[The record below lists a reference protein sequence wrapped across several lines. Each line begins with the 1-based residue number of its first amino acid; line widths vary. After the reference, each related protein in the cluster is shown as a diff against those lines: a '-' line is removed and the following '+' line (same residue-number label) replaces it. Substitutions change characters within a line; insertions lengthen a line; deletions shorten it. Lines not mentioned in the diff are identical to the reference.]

1 MKERLQG
8 LITGV
13 IAGAVMTG
21 SIGVLAAQY
30 TATDNPFPIKVN
42 GAETKMEGYNIN
54 GSTYFK
60 LRDIGEHMGF
70 NVDFKD
76 GTIYI
81 GENPEGNQASD
92 GIQYYSEK
100 PWCPDFGACM
110 GANLIETKKTDNAI
124 CYSYDLFFD
133 RDLGDYYDL
142 IIEYTNL
149 KLNPASL
156 SDFVMFENLDTGHT
170 VVCVLSESDYTVKII
185 VE

>member
-1 MKERLQG
+1 MKEKLQG

-13 IAGAVMTG
+13 ITGTIITG

-42 GAETKMEGYNIN
+42 GAETKIEGYNIN

-70 NVDFKD
+70 DVDFKD

-81 GENPEGNQASD
+81 GDNINPASD
-92 GIQYYSEK
+92 RVKYYSEK

-110 GANLIETKKTDNAI
+110 GTKLIDCKKADDSI
-124 CYSYDLFFD
+124 CYSYDILFD
-133 RDLGDYYDL
+133 GDIGDYFDL
-142 IIEYTNL
+142 IKKHTNL

-156 SDFVMFENLDTGHT
+156 ADFVMFENLDTGHT
-170 VVCVLSESDYTVKII
+170 VVCILSKSDNTVKII

>member
-13 IAGAVMTG
+13 IAGAIITG

-42 GAETKMEGYNIN
+42 GTETKMEGYNIN
-54 GSTYFK
+54 DNTYFK

-70 NVDFKD
+70 DVDFKD
-76 GTIYI
+76 ETIYI
-81 GENPEGNQASD
+81 GENSDINPVSD
-92 GIQYYSEK
+92 GITYYSEK

-110 GANLIETKKTDNAI
+110 GAKLINSKQVDDKMY
-124 CYSYDLFFD
+124 YSYSLLFD
-133 RDLGDYYDL
+133 GDIGDYFDL
-142 IIEYTNL
+142 IKKHTDL

-156 SDFVMFENLDTGHT
+156 ADFVMFENLDTGHT
-170 VVCVLSESDYTVKII
+170 VVCMLSEKDYTVKII

>member
-13 IAGAVMTG
+13 IASAIITG
-21 SIGVLAAQY
+21 SIGVLADQY

-70 NVDFKD
+70 DVDFKD

-81 GENPEGNQASD
+81 GGNADIASVSD
-92 GIQYYSEK
+92 EIKYYLEK

-110 GANLIETKKTDNAI
+110 GAKLIDSKKVDDMMY
-124 CYSYDLFFD
+124 YSYNILFD
-133 RDLGDYYDL
+133 GYISDYYDL
-142 IIEYTNL
+142 IKKYTNL
-149 KLNPASL
+149 KLNPASRA
-156 SDFVMFENLDTGHT
+156 DFVMFENLDTGHT
-170 VVCVLSESDYTVKII
+170 VVCMLSDSDYTVKII